1 MSTFIEY
8 FNLGIRH
15 ISSIHSVEHA
25 LFLIAL
31 CAIYL
36 LRDWKKVLVLIL
48 YYAFGHV
55 VTLVLSTYNILRIPG
70 EITDYLIPV
79 TIFLTAAS
87 NVFRKHYGGS
97 AKFQFSYIPAILFGL
112 IHGFGFAD
120 YFSGIVKSSHGIG
133 FLLTSFTIGIET
145 GQLIIVSAFLFLS
158 WLFVNNFGIN
168 RRDWIL
174 VISSGIAGIA
184 LTYMFEA
191 RFWVS

>member
-1 MSTFIEY
+1 MSTFIAY

-15 ISSIHSVEHA
+15 ISNIHSVEHA

-31 CAIYL
+31 CTVYL
-36 LRDWKKVLVLIL
+36 LRDWKKVFILVVFYAIGHILTLIL
-48 YYAFGHV
+48 S
-55 VTLVLSTYNILRIPG
+55 TLNIFSLPE
-70 EITDYLIPV
+70 EITNYLIPV
-79 TIFLTAAS
+79 TIFFTAAS
-87 NVFRKHYGGS
+87 NIFRKYYGS
-97 AKFQFSYIPAILFGL
+97 PSRFQFSYIPALLFGL

-120 YFSGIVKSSHGIG
+120 YFSSIVTQIKNTG
-133 FLLTSFTIGIET
+133 FLLTSFVLGLET

-168 RRDWIL
+168 RRDWVL

-191 RFWVS
+191 RFWVN

>member
-1 MSTFIEY
+1 MSTFIAY

-15 ISSIHSVEHA
+15 ISNIHSVEHA

-31 CAIYL
+31 CAVYL

-48 YYAFGHV
+48 YYTIGHV
-55 VTLVLSTYNILRIPG
+55 ITILLSTFNIIRIPEG
-70 EITDYLIPV
+70 IINYLIPF

-97 AKFQFSYIPAILFGL
+97 TIFQFSYIPAVFFGL

-120 YFSGIVKSSHGIG
+120 YFESIVTSSRNIGILI
-133 FLLTSFTIGIET
+133 TSFTLGIEA
-145 GQLIIVSAFLFLS
+145 GQLVIVSGFLMLS

-174 VISSGIAGIA
+174 VISSGIA
-184 LTYMFEA
+184 A
-191 RFWVS
+191 RFWIN

>member
-1 MSTFIEY
+1 MSTFITY

-15 ISSIHSVEHA
+15 ISNIHSVEHA
-25 LFLIAL
+25 LFLISL

-36 LRDWKKVLVLIL
+36 LRDWKKVTILIV
-48 YYAFGHV
+48 YYAFAHII
-55 VTLVLSTYNILRIPG
+55 TLVISTFNVIRIPE
-70 EITDYLIPV
+70 EITDYLIPF

-87 NVFRKHYGGS
+87 NIFKKHFGGS
-97 AKFQFSYIPAILFGL
+97 ARFQFNYIPAILFGL
-112 IHGFGFAD
+112 IHGFGFGN
-120 YFSGIVKSSHGIG
+120 YFSSIATKSNDIVFS
-133 FLLTSFTIGIET
+133 LASFTTGIET

-158 WLFVNNFGIN
+158 WLFVNNFGVN

-191 RFWVS
+191 RFWVN

>member
-1 MSTFIEY
+1 MSTFITY

-15 ISSIHSVEHA
+15 ISNIHSVEHA

-31 CAIYL
+31 CTVYL
-36 LRDWKKVLVLIL
+36 LRDWKKVLTLIL
-48 YYAFGHV
+48 FYALGHIL
-55 VTLVLSTYNILRIPG
+55 TLILATLKVYSVEEDI
-70 EITDYLIPV
+70 INYMIPV

-87 NVFRKHYGGS
+87 NIFRKHYGS
-97 AKFQFSYIPAILFGL
+97 PSKFQFSYIPALFFGL

-120 YFSGIVKSSHGIG
+120 YFSSIVTQKNTG
-133 FLLTSFTIGIET
+133 FLLTSFILGLET

-168 RRDWIL
+168 RRDWVL

-191 RFWVS
+191 RFWVT

>member
-1 MSTFIEY
+1 MSTFIAY

-15 ISSIHSVEHA
+15 ISNIHSVEHA

-36 LRDWKKVLVLIL
+36 MRDWKKVSILIIYYACGHIVSLIL
-48 YYAFGHV
+48 
-55 VTLVLSTYNILRIPG
+55 STSNIFSIP
-70 EITDYLIPV
+70 EDITNYLIPV

-87 NVFRKHYGGS
+87 NIFRKHYGGS
-97 AKFQFSYIPAILFGL
+97 TSFQFNYIPAVLFGL

-120 YFSGIVKSSHGIG
+120 YFSSIVLSNKDIGI
-133 FLLTSFTIGIET
+133 LLTSFIIGIET
-145 GQLIIVSAFLFLS
+145 GQLIIVSAFLVLS

-168 RRDWIL
+168 RRDWVL

-191 RFWVS
+191 RFWVM

>member
-1 MSTFIEY
+1 MSTFIAY

-15 ISSIHSVEHA
+15 ISNIHSVEHA

-31 CAIYL
+31 CTVYL
-36 LRDWKKVLVLIL
+36 MRDWKKVLVLIL
-48 YYAFGHV
+48 YYALGHV
-55 VTLVLSTYNILRIPG
+55 ITLMLSVTNIVRMP
-70 EITDYLIPV
+70 EDITNYLIPV

-87 NVFRKHYGGS
+87 NIFRKHYGGS
-97 AKFQFSYIPAILFGL
+97 TTFQLSYIPALLFGL

-120 YFSGIVKSSHGIG
+120 YFLSIVTGNRNIG
-133 FLLTSFTIGIET
+133 FLLTSFILGLES
-145 GQLIIVSAFLFLS
+145 GQIIIVTAFLVLS

-168 RRDWIL
+168 RRDWVL

-191 RFWVS
+191 RFWIN